1 MDVQCSIWNETYRL
15 FVHDIQRPPWYK
27 FRDASVIARRK
38 WSARSSISI
47 PKQENEKKEKN
58 ESEKINCYKYK
69 SYLGPF
75 QVFSSV
81 IDCKLYPREHISGLE
96 LENIWKI
103 FHLLVI
109 GRSGPSPPQL
119 SPSPGAAAINE
130 RSSFPGWYARPIRRP
145 TFIKEARGSRVS
157 FVQHRHPGIV
167 TSPGRWSSARKPVP
181 SSTGFLCRLSPFY
194 EDTKRSWTPL
204 SAFRAACTVFGI
216 AVELILGAGPDL
228 FPRSIFEMWEE
239 GGESTRFEEKKK
251 HEEKKVISNFSCSLF
266 RCREKLKLE
275 KF

>member
-58 ESEKINCYKYK
+58 ESEKINCYKCK

-109 GRSGPSPPQL
+109 GRSGPSPPF
-119 SPSPGAAAINE
+119 PSCPHLQARRQSTNAHL
-130 RSSFPGWYARPIRRP
+130 FPG
-145 TFIKEARGSRVS
+145 GM
-157 FVQHRHPGIV
+157 H
-167 TSPGRWSSARKPVP
+167 GRS
-181 SSTGFLCRLSPFY
+181 GDQRL
-194 EDTKRSWTPL
+194 
-204 SAFRAACTVFGI
+204 
-216 AVELILGAGPDL
+216 
-228 FPRSIFEMWEE
+228 
-239 GGESTRFEEKKK
+239 
-251 HEEKKVISNFSCSLF
+251 
-266 RCREKLKLE
+266 
-275 KF
+275 